1 MVLKIAAFIGL
12 WIGVVAAILINTPA
26 KGTDSSRFSD
36 QLVALHEE
44 VFYWHESMYIGEAST
59 NWEPDWH
66 WYMDL
71 QGKVERFQEE
81 LGRAPNSPCA
91 NQARAIV
98 VSGWPWLA
106 TSPADIA
113 ETERRWKKALSQLP
127 LKCGEF

>member
-1 MVLKIAAFIGL
+1 MALKIATIIGL

-36 QLVALHEE
+36 QLVALHED
-44 VFYWHESMYIGEAST
+44 VFFWHESMYIGEAGT

-71 QGKVERFQEE
+71 QGEIEKFQAE
-81 LGRAPNSPCA
+81 LSRAPESPCA
-91 NQARAIV
+91 NAARAIV
-98 VSGWPWLA
+98 ISDWPWLA

-113 ETERRWKKALSQLP
+113 GVERRWKETMEKLP
-127 LKCGEF
+127 LTCGEF

>member
-1 MVLKIAAFIGL
+1 
-12 WIGVVAAILINTPA
+12 
-26 KGTDSSRFSD
+26 
-36 QLVALHEE
+36 
-44 VFYWHESMYIGEAST
+44 
-59 NWEPDWH
+59 
-66 WYMDL
+66 MDL

-81 LGRAPNSPCA
+81 LDRAPNSPCA

-113 ETERRWKKALSQLP
+113 ETERRWKEAVSQLP